1 MKINEFLKEDNG
13 HYSSTRL
20 FAFLITIATIVDWM
34 HAVFHTTDGVW
45 RPEYQTIAM
54 VLGVL
59 GFKVWQKNN
68 EQKMDAKPDQPA
80 EPGK

>member
-1 MKINEFLKEDNG
+1 MKISEFLKEDNG
-13 HYSSTRL
+13 RFSSTRL

-34 HAVFHTTDGVW
+34 HAVFHAPDGVW

-59 GFKVWQKNN
+59 GFKVWQKSS
-68 EQKMDAKPDQPA
+68 EQKVDGKQDQ
-80 EPGK
+80 K